1 MKHWL
6 ANLPK
11 KYWTTAHILWA
22 VVVFGLHAMSSK
34 SFPKIT
40 FWEYIGPDKLVHA
53 FMFFVSTGIAIQS
66 GWRRA
71 SAAIVWIAAG
81 ILLELYQFYF
91 TTDRS
96 FDLFDVVADA
106 SGVLIAIKIASHR
119 NSRKSKGYSH
129 NSSETFPF

>member
-1 MKHWL
+1 MKQWWV
-6 ANLPK
+6 NLPK

-34 SFPKIT
+34 SFPEIT
-40 FWEYIGPDKLVHA
+40 FWEYLGPDKLVHA

-96 FDLFDVVADA
+96 FDWFDVVAD
-106 SGVLIAIKIASHR
+106 SFGVLIAVKIASRR
-119 NSRKSKGYSH
+119 N
-129 NSSETFPF
+129 P

>member
-6 ANLPK
+6 VNLPK

-40 FWEYIGPDKLVHA
+40 FWENLGPDKFVHA
-53 FMFFVSTGIAIQS
+53 FMFFVATALALLS
-66 GWRRA
+66 GWNKIK
-71 SAAIVWIAAG
+71 AAVLWTVVG
-81 ILLELYQFYF
+81 ILLEYYQFFF

-96 FDLFDVVADA
+96 FDWFDFVADTV
-106 SGVLIAIKIASHR
+106 GVVFAVFLF
-119 NSRKSKGYSH
+119 RKTAL
-129 NSSETFPF
+129 NR